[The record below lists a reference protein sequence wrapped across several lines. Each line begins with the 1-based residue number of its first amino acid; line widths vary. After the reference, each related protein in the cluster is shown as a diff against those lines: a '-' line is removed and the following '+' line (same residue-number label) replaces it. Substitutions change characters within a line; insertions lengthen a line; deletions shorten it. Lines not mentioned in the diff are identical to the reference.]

1 MNLFIAF
8 YLGGWVSL
16 VLDAHSEANLT
27 TTRVLYLLCW
37 PLYGIIT
44 LVELLNKYSSN
55 IMGVLGVIGKGV
67 INAVKWVINLFRS

>member
-1 MNLFIAF
+1 MNLVIAF

-16 VLDAHSEANLT
+16 LLNAHSENYLT
-27 TTRVLYLLCW
+27 ISRILYLRCW